1 MNNFRARL
9 TPKPWRADSS
19 IVDFKS
25 SKNNFAE
32 YLRGDKDNNGPKWQ
46 VAKLLTI
53 IGSAPKELDSEI
65 DFIVQ
70 FHDECCETNDDR
82 PLA

>member
-9 TPKPWRADSS
+9 TPKPWWADSS
-19 IVDFKS
+19 MVDFKS
-25 SKNNFAE
+25 GKNNIAE
-32 YLRGDKDNNGPKWQ
+32 YLRGDEHIAGPKWQ
-46 VAKLLTI
+46 VAKLLTV
-53 IGSAPKELDSEI
+53 IGNPPVQLDSEI

-70 FHDECCETNDDR
+70 FHDECCTTNDDR